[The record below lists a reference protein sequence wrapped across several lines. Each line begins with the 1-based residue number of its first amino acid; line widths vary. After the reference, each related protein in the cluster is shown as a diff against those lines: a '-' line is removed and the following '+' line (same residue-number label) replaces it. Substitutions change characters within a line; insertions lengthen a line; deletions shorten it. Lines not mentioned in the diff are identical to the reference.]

1 MSRHKRQSSSR
12 SAPHRSRYTRRR
24 AAGSFAGLLILAGL
38 ILADYAGVFGTDQA
52 RRSKPRWTDAKA
64 RRAMK
69 ASDIRTYH
77 NKAFKVTHVVDGDTL
92 DVNVDDELTGKEV
105 TRIRLWGVDTP
116 ETVKPN
122 TPKQHFGAQAT
133 RFTKDFCGGRTVRL
147 ELFKGG
153 DTRGKYGRLLAY
165 VHRESNDGSGAC
177 LNAELIGQGY
187 GYSDPRY
194 AHPRS
199 DEFRQLQRRA
209 RENRVG
215 LWAEARNGDL
225 PYYHRKNI
233 KLGR

>member
-12 SAPHRSRYTRRR
+12 SAPHRRRYTRRR
-24 AAGSFAGLLILAGL
+24 AAGYFAGLLILAGL

-116 ETVKPN
+116 ETALRRPSH
-122 TPKQHFGAQAT
+122 PIHQ
-133 RFTKDFCGGRTVRL
+133 RFLRRPDRSIGTV
-147 ELFKGG
+147 
-153 DTRGKYGRLLAY
+153 
-165 VHRESNDGSGAC
+165 
-177 LNAELIGQGY
+177 
-187 GYSDPRY
+187 
-194 AHPRS
+194 
-199 DEFRQLQRRA
+199 QRR
-209 RENRVG
+209 
-215 LWAEARNGDL
+215 
-225 PYYHRKNI
+225 
-233 KLGR
+233 